1 MDLVG
6 LSFKPLYKCLSHKK
20 TGSKAN
26 LGAAPEH
33 GPAPDGRRAFG
44 SVRDAVI
51 HVLTV
56 EPLGLRAR
64 DVHARVELLLG
75 ERVSRSSV
83 KSMLALRCQG
93 DNKLF
98 TRIGRGYYRLHS

>member
-1 MDLVG
+1 MLA
-6 LSFKPLYKCLSHKK
+6 S
-20 TGSKAN
+20 
-26 LGAAPEH
+26 
-33 GPAPDGRRAFG
+33 
-44 SVRDAVI
+44 
-51 HVLTV
+51 

-93 DNKLF
+93 ENRLF
-98 TRIGRGYYRLHS
+98 ERLGHGHYKPVREKPNTASWLIFLSFSCSCQASTC